1 MNKPSRPGPLALA
14 LESRLPG
21 LVELWRAERCLRR
34 ESGGRR
40 PAQAARLSP
49 AELEAAGAALLR
61 LQRGLTGDRGLAGA
75 PYMEEADLL
84 GAYLLYYWPVSYLET
99 ALALATLGRRP
110 AAARVLDLGSGP
122 GPAAAAFADSGADE
136 LVLVDGS
143 GRALELAARLL
154 APAGAST
161 HEAGRP
167 SLTTRRLDLQAS
179 PDLPDGPFDAVVIG
193 HAVNELWKGQADR
206 LERREALLAAALDR
220 LAPAGFLLVLEPA
233 LLLTSREAL
242 TLRDRLASRGAP
254 VLGPCLRQGPCPALR
269 AGPGQTCHGEYPW
282 SPPEPVAGLAARA
295 GLDRVSVKATW
306 FALGKPGAG
315 GGRVGALGDTAAAAA
330 PPPEAAAPDA
340 GGPGFPEALV
350 VSEPML
356 NKAGRIRYQVCG
368 AEGRRA
374 VSAAKDD
381 EKARAAGF
389 FGLGRYDRI
398 RLSRA
403 EPRGAGPEVAAGEAR
418 PLGFGPGTVL
428 DILDRAPTI

>member
-1 MNKPSRPGPLALA
+1 
-14 LESRLPG
+14 
-21 LVELWRAERCLRR
+21 
-34 ESGGRR
+34 
-40 PAQAARLSP
+40 
-49 AELEAAGAALLR
+49 
-61 LQRGLTGDRGLAGA
+61 
-75 PYMEEADLL
+75 MEDADLL

-99 ALALATLGRRP
+99 ALALATLGKRP
-110 AAARVLDLGSGP
+110 APTRILDLGSGP
-122 GPAAAAFADSGADE
+122 GPAAAALVDSGAEE
-136 LVLVDGS
+136 LVLVDAS

-154 APAGAST
+154 APTGAAAPD
-161 HEAGRP
+161 AGRP
-167 SLTTRRLDLQAS
+167 SLETRRLDLAAS

-193 HAVNELWKGQADR
+193 HAVNELWKGEADR
-206 LERREALLAAALDR
+206 LDRREALLAAALER
-220 LAPAGFLLVLEPA
+220 LAPSGFLLVLEPA

-242 TLRDRLASRGAP
+242 ALRDRLAARGAP

-306 FALGKPGAG
+306 FALGKPVPIAPAPAQQAG
-315 GGRVGALGDTAAAAA
+315 AA
-330 PPPEAAAPDA
+330 PPSAPLPASAPEPDA
-340 GGPGFPEALV
+340 SCLGFPEARV

-368 AEGRRA
+368 AEGRLA

-381 EKARAAGF
+381 AKARAAGF

-403 EPRGAGPEVAAGEAR
+403 EPRGAGAEVAAGEAR

-428 DILDRAPTI
+428 DILERAPTL